1 MVDYKKL
8 SEQFKIAISS
18 IKAFVEVESSGSGF
32 DSETGKIKIQFE
44 PSWFKKFTKIIINN
58 GVENQEKEWKAFN
71 IAFAKNPD
79 KAMQSTS
86 WGSMQVMGFN
96 YATLGFKTVGEFVD
110 FMKES
115 EQNQVWAGLAFIR
128 ANKALFRAL
137 SIKDWATVA
146 KLYNGPLYYVK
157 GYHKKLATA
166 EIRFRIIE

>member
-18 IKAFVEVESSGSGF
+18 IKAFVEVESSGEGF
-32 DSETGKIKIQFE
+32 DPKTNKIKIQFE
-44 PSWFKKFTKIIINN
+44 PSWFKRFTKIIVAN

-96 YATLGFKTVGEFVD
+96 FKACGFKTVDEFVD
-110 FMKES
+110 FVKES
-115 EQNQVWAGLAFIR
+115 EHNQVWVGLAFIR
-128 ANKALFRAL
+128 SNKTLFRAL
-137 SIKDWATVA
+137 SIRDWVTVA
-146 KLYNGPLYYVK
+146 KIYNGPLYYIK

-166 EIRFRIIE
+166 EIKHRVIG